1 MATSDPPSPLPLH
14 GNEER
19 NPLYLYRGQQA
30 VWGLVGGRGV
40 QFWFNCTGRREV
52 GLLLVQKHRGAGEPG
67 HGTETKMTLSCVGVL
82 GTPEAAILHNF
93 AASASKLQK
102 SEPEDRSEKAPALVA
117 RLSPSWVAKEEQ
129 WGGLHGRASS

>member
-19 NPLYLYRGQQA
+19 NPLYLYRGQLAVLQA

-52 GLLLVQKHRGAGEPG
+52 GLLLVQKLRGAGEPG
-67 HGTETKMTLSCVGVL
+67 HTRDG
-82 GTPEAAILHNF
+82 N
-93 AASASKLQK
+93 
-102 SEPEDRSEKAPALVA
+102 
-117 RLSPSWVAKEEQ
+117 
-129 WGGLHGRASS
+129 